1 MKKVLVVGANGF
13 LGSRLSHAL
22 EDHGYK
28 VVALVDRRFTYDS
41 IRGHTNIVIREFA
54 MDDIELLND
63 DLIFQDVDTLYHFAW
78 AGVNAQTRN
87 ESEIQVQNVMYG
99 LKVMEFADHHNIK
112 RVIVPGSAAE
122 VSCGNGVITGN
133 ETPAPSDMYSTAKV
147 ATRYICQTYARLHH
161 IDLIWTLVTSIYG
174 PGRNDNNL
182 ISYVIQKLLK
192 GEKPSTTG
200 LEQQWDYLYV
210 DDLIEA
216 FILLGEKGIG
226 GKVYPIGSGE
236 HKQMREYV
244 ETIRNIIN
252 PTLSIGIGEIPYKN
266 PNKIDNQVIDVDLLY
281 KDTGF
286 KARYDFRTG
295 IENVIN
301 SYMSNSCYVHINK
314 NRNN

>member
-1 MKKVLVVGANGF
+1 M
-13 LGSRLSHAL
+13 
-22 EDHGYK
+22 
-28 VVALVDRRFTYDS
+28 
-41 IRGHTNIVIREFA
+41 
-54 MDDIELLND
+54 
-63 DLIFQDVDTLYHFAW
+63 
-78 AGVNAQTRN
+78 
-87 ESEIQVQNVMYG
+87 
-99 LKVMEFADHHNIK
+99 
-112 RVIVPGSAAE
+112 
-122 VSCGNGVITGN
+122 
-133 ETPAPSDMYSTAKV
+133 
-147 ATRYICQTYARLHH
+147 
-161 IDLIWTLVTSIYG
+161 
-174 PGRNDNNL
+174 
-182 ISYVIQKLLK
+182 LK

-252 PTLSIGIGEIPYKN
+252 PSISIGIGEMPYKN
-266 PNKIDNQVIDVDLLY
+266 PNKIDNQIIDVDLLY

-301 SYMSNSCYVHINK
+301 SYM
-314 NRNN
+314 NNFYLLGQLTVLCQSIILLQEQYLKKSIIPDDHPGFCF